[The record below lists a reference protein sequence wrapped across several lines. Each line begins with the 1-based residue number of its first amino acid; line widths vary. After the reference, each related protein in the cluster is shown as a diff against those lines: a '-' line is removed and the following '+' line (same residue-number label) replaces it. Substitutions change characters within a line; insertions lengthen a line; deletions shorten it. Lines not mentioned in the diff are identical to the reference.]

1 MLTEHLPGRSITP
14 PPAKNERSASPQESR
29 SDLSRV
35 RSWGGR
41 RTVVIL
47 GVVSMMGCCVVLG
60 YEFFVQKPGWFTSQG
75 LVGTSGVTH
84 SQVRTKKVDAS
95 VQQLPK
101 WVELGIVHTT
111 KQLASSQS
119 QLEQVR
125 KKLASAQASLTSMDK
140 GRARLQKTV
149 GNLTAENMQLKVQI
163 RQAEQSAADAR
174 LALRERAVPAPVQSG
189 LAAMKATSATGPN
202 GIVALARK
210 AVPPSKG
217 KEVTPPAP
225 AVTAK
230 GWLTIAVHGTH
241 AVVQT
246 PAGQVALVHVGS
258 RLDGALITRIDAR
271 NKAVVLNHQHWVYPP
286 K

>member
-1 MLTEHLPGRSITP
+1 M
-14 PPAKNERSASPQESR
+14 
-29 SDLSRV
+29 
-35 RSWGGR
+35 
-41 RTVVIL
+41 VVL
-47 GVVSMMGCCVVLG
+47 GVVSMMGCMVLA
-60 YEFFVQKPGWFTSQG
+60 YEYLVWQGPIWFASQG
-75 LVGTSGVTH
+75 VHRSSGKTD
-84 SQVRTKKVDAS
+84 SAALAKKERAS

-125 KKLASAQASLTSMDK
+125 KKLASAQASITSLDK

>member
-1 MLTEHLPGRSITP
+1 MLTEHLPGRPITP
-14 PPAKNERSASPQESR
+14 STAKNERSPSAPESR
-29 SDLSRV
+29 QGHSGV
-35 RSWGGR
+35 RSWRGR
-41 RTVVIL
+41 ALVAL
-47 GVVSMMGCCVVLG
+47 GVVSMMGCWVLG
-60 YEFFVQKPGWFTSQG
+60 YEFFGQKPGWWFTPQG
-75 LVGTSGVTH
+75 LVGTSGMTH
-84 SQVRTKKVDAS
+84 SQVHTKKVDAS

-101 WVELGIVHTT
+101 WVELDIVHTT

-125 KKLASAQASLTSMDK
+125 KKLALAQASISSLDK

-163 RQAEQSAADAR
+163 RQAERSAADAR

-210 AVPPSKG
+210 VVPPSKG
-217 KEVTPPAP
+217 KEVRPPAP

-258 RLDGALITRIDAR
+258 RLDGAEITRIDAR
-271 NKAVVLNHQHWVYPP
+271 NKAVVLNHQQWVYPP

>member
-1 MLTEHLPGRSITP
+1 MLTEHLPGRPITP
-14 PPAKNERSASPQESR
+14 SPAKNERSPSAPESR
-29 SDLSRV
+29 QGHSGA
-35 RSWGGR
+35 RSWRGR
-41 RTVVIL
+41 AVVVL
-47 GVVSMMGCCVVLG
+47 GVVSMMGCMVLA
-60 YEFFVQKPGWFTSQG
+60 YEYLVWQGPIWFASQG
-75 LVGTSGVTH
+75 VHRSSGKTD
-84 SQVRTKKVDAS
+84 SAALAKKERAS

-125 KKLASAQASLTSMDK
+125 KKLASAQASIASLDK
-140 GRARLQKTV
+140 GRVRLQKTV

-210 AVPPSKG
+210 VVPPSKG
-217 KEVTPPAP
+217 KKVTPPAP
-225 AVTAK
+225 AITAK